1 MMKMAVR
8 KGMALVVATLA
19 TMGLWAE
26 GEVTPLMLL
35 NFKFD
40 TTPEVSGWINHFQ
53 NGGGTLPSN
62 PGSYTTN
69 GVTFSTTS
77 AGNFYQREKVTTD
90 FQTGTYTDIFGQNHD
105 SIVDEIKASLNLPTL
120 ELTENVYKT
129 GLMNGGQSGNMAT
142 ISGLDSGS
150 KYVVYLGYGLYKSD
164 GPAQQCGFQ
173 IESTGYTSVKALEYV
188 ATVAGTG
195 TEMTTTYKPFNVG
208 AQIKPGSQG
217 LMVVRLINIVPTS
230 GGELKFK
237 LYGDRSGMN
246 WMAVAKVNTTAVT
259 ARVGGT
265 VNWTDITWS
274 DEVTADSMLELTLT
288 ENTTLTVDN
297 VESYSSL
304 KVKKDAS
311 VEGNVTLKIVAKNGV
326 LNPTLD
332 EGVVFTDIELNAEA
346 SNTMKSSAL
355 TVPANKTLTIVGT
368 NDADHP
374 LEITGILTVNGTLKT
389 KGQVKITNGDNTLTG
404 SIIATGA
411 TMEVVDG
418 TTAMKFN
425 DRGMRGTLT
434 IDAEATLKPID
445 FVDACN
451 YDGSSTVNVYGTL
464 DMSDSWARWTL
475 RKNNIMNFYTG
486 SMTKGNGQSGT
497 NTGALQ
503 FNNSRECVLNFVKTE
518 GSDTVVMDA
527 MVHAENAFT
536 MNVADGVT
544 VTMNNGLGTGK
555 NPVTIT
561 GSGTVVMKS
570 AYAFNDAI
578 TVNADAMLKFV
589 DNGAVANGVKG
600 EGKVVFSTTTPVFG
614 TVYRSPLNLTLAE
627 GTTSIAVQVTDGEMT
642 EGEVAFKFANAELPA
657 GIEWTVTKAGG
668 TTVNAEVGEKAED
681 GTVTLTL
688 GVTKYEASTKTSE
701 WNESVTGRVIIQG
714 PTEEAAEGVTLTYD
728 SEIAEAIDEIYF
740 VGKVTI
746 VAAEGQK
753 IPAGRFRFA
762 PGAEVTL
769 ANDFYASMTLTNGA
783 TLKVRDVTL
792 TKAITVQ
799 DGAKLVFGG
808 SVTLGTGGSIATPGQ
823 KNSVIEILPA
833 ATLKLTADNQI
844 GTNVKV
850 NIYGTLDIGTT
861 TLTYNNNPDQCEYNF
876 YAGSVMTGTTGAFKM
891 AGGFTAKYYV
901 RAYAEAEN
909 QYATIDVLRARA
921 AYDRE
926 TEIYVDSGVG
936 LKWLKPERT
945 GHTQPVKV
953 IGADVRGLEIQ
964 GATNIK
970 FGDNERGLKG
980 DLVIGTGAKLT
991 LTRTDSLEYKSLNN
1005 SPVINFDIAG
1015 TLDCGAFRQTLSDSG
1030 DGHVAGKMVL
1040 RDGGQ
1045 IIGEGG
1051 DWRGTKCA
1059 LDMWKPATIEV
1070 VGTATITA
1078 PTYSESET
1086 SKLTVKP
1093 LADNG
1098 SGLLVLAQWNANATI
1113 DLQPGAQVQLP
1124 STVDASKVVTTARG
1138 WMIAS
1143 KAAAEE
1149 GQTVYR
1155 TVPKF
1160 FTISIR

>member
-19 TMGLWAE
+19 TMSLWAE
-26 GEVTPLMLL
+26 GALNHAWTEVA
-35 NFKFD
+35 KD
-40 TTPEVSGWINHFQ
+40 VA
-53 NGGGTLPSN
+53 
-62 PGSYTTN
+62 SYTHDPN
-69 GVTFSTTS
+69 GIVYAYTIFGFTETVTFAEGSVNNAIIFKMPGETKTINLETTAEGTYQLKVQHGNGDNNTIVQTSEKTATAGEHRYSVFVRRGPDGNGQCVGAVIIWCDGEELFKVQEPMRNYGAGPLRRIEFGNTTGNTISAAIWNAVDAINAQYAVGTDDTKIAEIEDDSKILFATDNVVTGEAQGEVAFSAINWSKTTS
-77 AGNFYQREKVTTD
+77 SVKLTL
-90 FQTGTYTDIFGQNHD
+90 TGDATITLDQAKPLR
-105 SIVDEIKASLNLPTL
+105 VEVVKAEGIESAKLNLVAKDALWFPNSL
-120 ELTENVYKT
+120 GAGVSY
-129 GLMNGGQSGNMAT
+129 GVAT
-142 ISGLDSGS
+142 ISDETVETVRNAAIIVPSDCTLFINGRAKSTEDPLKIKGLITIPSGS
-150 KYVVYLGYGLYKSD
+150 K
-164 GPAQQCGFQ
+164 
-173 IESTGYTSVKALEYV
+173 LE
-188 ATVAGTG
+188 
-195 TEMTTTYKPFNVG
+195 
-208 AQIKPGSQG
+208 
-217 LMVVRLINIVPTS
+217 
-230 GGELKFK
+230 
-237 LYGDRSGMN
+237 
-246 WMAVAKVNTTAVT
+246 TA
-259 ARVGGT
+259 
-265 VNWTDITWS
+265 
-274 DEVTADSMLELTLT
+274 
-288 ENTTLTVDN
+288 
-297 VESYSSL
+297 
-304 KVKKDAS
+304 
-311 VEGNVTLKIVAKNGV
+311 
-326 LNPTLD
+326 
-332 EGVVFTDIELNAEA
+332 
-346 SNTMKSSAL
+346 
-355 TVPANKTLTIVGT
+355 
-368 NDADHP
+368 
-374 LEITGILTVNGTLKT
+374 
-389 KGQVKITNGDNTLTG
+389 GQVKITPHDETPTTNNTSG
-404 SIIATGA
+404 SVINAGA
-411 TMEVVDG
+411 TMEVLDG
-418 TTAMKFN
+418 TTAMKFA
-425 DRGMRGTLT
+425 DRGLKGVLT

-464 DMSDSWARWTL
+464 DMNDSWARWTL

-486 SMTKGNGQSGT
+486 STTKGNGQSGT

-518 GSDTVVMDA
+518 ESDTVVMDA

-561 GSGTVVMKS
+561 GGGTVVMKS

-578 TVNADAMLKFV
+578 TVNADAMLEFV

-600 EGKVVFSTTTPVFG
+600 EGAVVFSTTTPVFG

-642 EGEVAFKFANAELPA
+642 EGEVAFKFTNAELPA
-657 GIEWTVTKAGG
+657 GITWTVTKAGG
-668 TTVNAEVGEKAED
+668 TTVNAEVGDKAED

-728 SEIAEAIDEIYF
+728 SEIAEAIEEIYF

-746 VAAEGQK
+746 IAAEGQK

-808 SVTLGTGGSIATPGQ
+808 SVTLGTGGSIATTGQ

-833 ATLKLTADNQI
+833 ATLKLTANDQI
-844 GTNVKV
+844 GTMVKV

-876 YAGSVMTGTTGAFKM
+876 YAGSVMTGTTGVFKM
-891 AGGFTAKYYV
+891 AGGHTAKYYV
-901 RAYAEAEN
+901 RAYAAAEN
-909 QYATIDVLRARA
+909 QYATVDVLRARD

-926 TEIYVDSGVG
+926 TEIYVDYGVG

-970 FGDNERGLKG
+970 FGNNERGLKG

-991 LTRTDSLEYKSLNN
+991 LTRTDSLEYNSLNN
-1005 SPVINFDIAG
+1005 SPVINLDIAG
-1015 TLDCGAFRQTLSDSG
+1015 TLDCGAFRQTLSNSG
-1030 DGHVAGKMVL
+1030 NGHVAGKMVL

-1045 IIGEGG
+1045 IIGEGA
-1051 DWRGTKCA
+1051 DWGGTMCA

-1124 STVDASKVVTTARG
+1124 SSVDASKVVTTARG

-1143 KAAAEE
+1143 KSAAEE